1 MSAKKNKKHK
11 KSKAKAKKL
20 YLILAFLA
28 VIIAVIVF
36 LVFLFVFSNSYTFV
50 PENSIYVS
58 SQTPQQG
65 DTVLVK
71 INATYPLVSGLFDG
85 KNLNFFRQEK
95 YDDWSAYLG
104 IDADMEPGSYTIL
117 ADALGKTMQKEI
129 IVGKK
134 DFPSSKMSTPKS
146 LQAKGYTDEK
156 VVANIRNND
165 NPNIEDVL
173 KNSNPEPYFTGAFSL
188 PLKNIVKSG
197 FGFGDFLDY
206 SSYRIQHLGIDLRAG
221 IDTKVYSVNRGKVVM
236 TKELS
241 NYGKTIVVD
250 HGVGIFS
257 MYLHMDQFDVKEGD
271 IVKKNQI
278 IGLSGDSGYTAGPHL
293 HFSMRDNGTRIDPI
307 AFINETRKTAPNNGL
322 ASLLNI
328 FLHIFR

>member
-11 KSKAKAKKL
+11 KSKAKKL
-20 YLILAFLA
+20 YLILAFFV
-28 VIIAVIVF
+28 VIIAAAVF

-58 SQTPQQG
+58 LENPQQG

-71 INATYPLVSGLFDG
+71 VNAVYPLVLGYFNGESL
-85 KNLNFFRQEK
+85 KFFRQEK

-221 IDTKVYSVNRGKVVM
+221 LDTKTYAVNSGKVVM
-236 TKELS
+236 ANELS
-241 NYGKTIVVD
+241 NYGKTIVID
-250 HGVGIFS
+250 HGLGIFS
-257 MYLHMDQFDVKEGD
+257 MYLHMDKFEVNEGD
-271 IVKKNQI
+271 FVKKGQVV
-278 IGLSGDSGYTAGPHL
+278 GLSGDSGYTAGPHL

-307 AFINETRKTAPNNGL
+307 AFINETRQSAPQAGL
-322 ASLLNI
+322 AALYRAVLNI
-328 FLHIFR
+328 FR